1 MSAAATDRELANHTP
16 SLLTNADEPAS
27 SPSPSSTAGT
37 RADGF
42 ASPAATAP
50 ASCLL
55 SRTAM
60 AVLLA
65 TRWAETRV
73 HTTSANAAARARVMA
88 PRVRTTRPRSPT
100 LGIRCREPPRTVTVS
115 AVPVRTPA
123 GSPGRAR

>member
-16 SLLTNADEPAS
+16 SLLTNADEPRIE
-27 SPSPSSTAGT
+27 PQPVDTAGT

-42 ASPAATAP
+42 ASPAGTAP

-73 HTTSANAAARARVMA
+73 HTTSANAAARARVWPPGSGPPA
-88 PRVRTTRPRSPT
+88 PGVPPWASGAVSPRAPSPS
-100 LGIRCREPPRTVTVS
+100 S
-115 AVPVRTPA
+115 AVPVSSPV
-123 GSPGRAR
+123 GSPGRGR